1 LLNMDTYKDYLNK
14 LDKLDDYNNF
24 LNVINKKDNLTN
36 IKLYFNKHIFISIV
50 DFKEGNYLL
59 FNDLKSFKK
68 YLTKNPHKKQNKN
81 VIKQEKTYR
90 IFLR

>member
-1 LLNMDTYKDYLNK
+1 MDTYKDYLKK

-24 LNVINKKDNLTN
+24 LNVINKKDNLTY

-59 FNDLKSFKK
+59 FNDVKSFKK

-81 VIKQEKTYR
+81 IIKQEKTYR